1 MVKHGSGAWA
11 GFLVMAFII
20 LGLCGLFATYAAQLP
35 YQRAD
40 FAESKLDAAM
50 GAPDAQAR
58 LDLLRDTLGDDAAG
72 AFPDTGSVNHKIEV
86 ARHVLRR
93 HFADQAADIALR
105 LRIVIVVFTGGATLF
120 GLMVVSIL
128 RRTPREPV

>member
-1 MVKHGSGAWA
+1 MTKHGSGAWS

-35 YQRAD
+35 YQREV
-40 FAESKLDAAM
+40 FAESKLDAARD
-50 GAPDAQAR
+50 APDAPALLDR
-58 LDLLRDTLGDDAAG
+58 LRETLGDDGAG
-72 AFPDTGSVNHKIEV
+72 AFPAGGDVGQRIET

-93 HFADQAADIALR
+93 HFQDQAADIALR
-105 LRIVIVVFTGGATLF
+105 LRIVIAVFTGGSALF

-128 RRTPREPV
+128 RRAPR

>member
-1 MVKHGSGAWA
+1 MTKHGSGAWS

-35 YQRAD
+35 YQREV
-40 FAESKLDAAM
+40 FAESKLDAAR
-50 GAPDAQAR
+50 GAPDAPALLDR
-58 LDLLRDTLGDDAAG
+58 LRETLGDDGAG
-72 AFPDTGSVNHKIEV
+72 AFPAGGDVGQRIET

-93 HFADQAADIALR
+93 HFQDQAADIALR
-105 LRIVIVVFTGGATLF
+105 LRIVIAVFTAGSALF

-128 RRTPREPV
+128 RRAPR

>member
-1 MVKHGSGAWA
+1 MVKYGSGAWT

-20 LGLCGLFATYAAQLP
+20 LGLCGLFATYAVQLP
-35 YQRAD
+35 YQREAYSE
-40 FAESKLDAAM
+40 ARLDAAS

-58 LDLLRDTLGDDAAG
+58 LDQLRDALGDDGTG
-72 AFPDTGSVNHKIEV
+72 AFPPDDVEMSHRIDT

-93 HFADQAADIALR
+93 HFQDQGNDIALR

-120 GLMVVSIL
+120 GLMVTSIL
-128 RRTPREPV
+128 RRAPR

>member
-1 MVKHGSGAWA
+1 MVKHGSGAWT

-20 LGLCGLFATYAAQLP
+20 LGLCGLFATYAVQLP
-35 YQRAD
+35 YQREAY
-40 FAESKLDAAM
+40 AEAKLDAAT

-58 LDLLRDTLGDDAAG
+58 LDELRDALGDDGAG
-72 AFPDTGSVNHKIEV
+72 AFTSGGDMPHRIDA

-93 HFADQAADIALR
+93 HFQDQGNDIALR

-120 GLMVVSIL
+120 GLMVTSIL
-128 RRTPREPV
+128 RRAPR

>member
-1 MVKHGSGAWA
+1 MTKHGSGAWT

-20 LGLCGLFATYAAQLP
+20 LGLCGLFATYAVQLP
-35 YQRAD
+35 YQREAY
-40 FAESKLDAAM
+40 AEARLDAAT

-58 LDLLRDTLGDDAAG
+58 LGQLRDALGDDGAG
-72 AFPDTGSVNHKIEV
+72 AFPPESDMRHQIDT

-93 HFADQAADIALR
+93 HFQEQGNDIALR

-120 GLMVVSIL
+120 GLMVTSIL
-128 RRTPREPV
+128 RRAPR

>member
-1 MVKHGSGAWA
+1 MTKYGSGAWS

-35 YQRAD
+35 YQREV
-40 FAESKLDAAM
+40 FAEGKLDAAR
-50 GAPDAQAR
+50 GAPDAPALLDR
-58 LDLLRDTLGDDAAG
+58 LRETLGDDGVG
-72 AFPDTGSVNHKIEV
+72 AFPPGGDIAERIET

-93 HFADQAADIALR
+93 HFQDQAADIALR
-105 LRIVIVVFTGGATLF
+105 LRIVIAVFTLGSALF

-128 RRTPREPV
+128 RRAPR